1 MVSKGKP
8 SPRSAVKPLSKAQFE
23 ALAAKHTLVDPTRN
37 HPVQRQNASGEL
49 PNQSQTTSKDANF
62 NEKNSLS
69 TKSTVENESFDNID
83 EINEQNPRATH
94 RLLETMSWVMRTRS
108 IVRAWGLERV
118 PKEGVFITAATHVTM
133 YDVFVPMVG
142 LFHMGRRP
150 RYMAKAELGSWP
162 ILGRWFRLVGMQP
175 VPRRSGKSNQIISES
190 IRILTNGRPLTV
202 WPEGTVTRDPKKWV
216 MSLQPGLATIAL
228 ESSRRL
234 GKQVPLYLAA
244 TWGAA
249 SINHWWPW
257 PRKRVVMHYDGPLD
271 YSDLLRDMESWGKEP
286 PKGAVQELTKRVQRQ
301 LNSMLAEIRGEQVP
315 DKIWDYRTMSYVP
328 VPDVSDEST
337 VIDAPITP
345 AKPDTSHGN
354 DVSDTLATSN
364 VSDVSNTP
372 DISDASAVSDAPAEP
387 SASNAYTGA

>member
-8 SPRSAVKPLSKAQFE
+8 SPRSAVKPLSKAQFD

-37 HPVQRQNASGEL
+37 HPINRQNSVERKSFITSQNNANHTNNGENN
-49 PNQSQTTSKDANF
+49 PSNSPANA
-62 NEKNSLS
+62 
-69 TKSTVENESFDNID
+69 ENESFDNLA

-257 PRKRVVMHYDGPLD
+257 PRKRVVMHYDGPFD
-271 YSDLLRDMESWGKEP
+271 YADLLSDMDSWDQEP
-286 PKGAVQELTKRVQRQ
+286 PKEAVRELTQRVQRQ
-301 LNSMLAEIRGEQVP
+301 LNVMLAEIRGEEVP
-315 DKIWDYRTMSYVP
+315 DRIWDYRTMSYVP
-328 VPDVSDEST
+328 AANGSAAKNPASADSMANVPTPDNPASDSA
-337 VIDAPITP
+337 APN
-345 AKPDTSHGN
+345 A
-354 DVSDTLATSN
+354 SDTT
-364 VSDVSNTP
+364 DV
-372 DISDASAVSDAPAEP
+372 P